1 MKSIVAGLVMS
12 KLPDFEGLAMF
23 AKVVEERSFA
33 AAAKAMGVSVA
44 TVSRAVTRLEE
55 RLGGRLFNRTSRRLA
70 LTDYG
75 HTLAERASK
84 IYAEAEAAEDLAREA
99 SSRPRGLVKLAA
111 PQSFGALWV
120 APLLP
125 KFFRR
130 YPDVAVD
137 LHLTDAQT
145 DLIGDGFDAALRIAV
160 MEDSSLVARLIVPVC
175 RFVVASPTYIAR
187 YGRPQHPSD
196 LGAHQCLSYVHRA
209 KRDIWRFTHRKTG
222 EECPITPKGL
232 LRGTSVEAVLPTVLE
247 GLAIT
252 ELPEFIA
259 TQYFPKKQL
268 EPILADWRLPEGGLY
283 FVTPTARAR
292 PAKVSALADF
302 LIAELANA
310 RWSAEAVM
318 GWKPPAKPKKQA

>member
-1 MKSIVAGLVMS
+1 MS

-23 AKVVEERSFA
+23 AKVTEERSFA
-33 AAAKAMGVSVA
+33 AAARAMGVSVA

-84 IYAEAEAAEDLAREA
+84 IYAQAEEAEDFGREA

-111 PQSFGALWV
+111 PLSFGTRWV
-120 APLLP
+120 APMLP
-125 KFFRR
+125 EFFRR
-130 YPDVAVD
+130 YPDIAVD
-137 LHLTDAQT
+137 LHLSDAQT
-145 DLIGDGFDAALRIAV
+145 DLIGDGFDAALRIAIL
-160 MEDSSLVARLIVPVC
+160 EDSSLVARLIAPVR
-175 RFVVASPTYIAR
+175 RFVVASPAYIAR
-187 YGRPQHPSD
+187 YGRPQHPHD
-196 LGAHQCLSYVHRA
+196 LGAHQCLTYANRA
-209 KRDIWRFTHRKTG
+209 KRDVWRFTHRKTG
-222 EECPITPKGL
+222 EECPITPTGP
-232 LRGTSVEAVLPTVLE
+232 LRGTSAEALLPTVLE

-252 ELPEFIA
+252 EFPEFIA
-259 TQYFPKKQL
+259 TQYFPEKQL
-268 EPILADWRLPEGGLY
+268 EPILIDWRLPEGGLY

-302 LIAELANA
+302 LITALTDA

-318 GWKPPAKPKKQA
+318 GWKPPTQRRKQA